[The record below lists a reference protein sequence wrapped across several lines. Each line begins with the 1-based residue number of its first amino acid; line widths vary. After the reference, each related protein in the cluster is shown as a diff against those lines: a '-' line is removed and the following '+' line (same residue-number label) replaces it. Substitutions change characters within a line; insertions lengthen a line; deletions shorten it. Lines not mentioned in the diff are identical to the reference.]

1 MKRAHQMQIKTMNHK
16 SIKSLLT
23 ITIALASAAAFS
35 FELPSDW
42 PQLKPGMYKTEM
54 KMSGMK
60 AVTTQQ
66 CITKTMLDE
75 TKAASD
81 KFLKAEKGCKS
92 FEYSKSGNVHSSKRE
107 CSPPG
112 AAPYVDL
119 AEATFLSTNQVKA
132 KSSRVERG
140 NKVVFEQ
147 ETLTTRLGDCTGKES
162 PAAGSLEDKIQKA
175 MEEAQANSNKKNKK

>member
-1 MKRAHQMQIKTMNHK
+1 MQIKKMKFNLHNALLAF
-16 SIKSLLT
+16 SLTLT
-23 ITIALASAAAFS
+23 SATAFS
-35 FELPSDW
+35 FEMPSDW
-42 PQLKPGMYKTEM
+42 PQLKPGMYKTEI
-54 KMSGMK
+54 KISGMK
-60 AVTTQQ
+60 ATTSQQ
-66 CITKTMLDE
+66 CVTKAMLDE
-75 TKAASD
+75 AKAASD

-92 FEYSKSGNVHSSKRE
+92 FEYSKSGAVHSSKRE

-132 KSSRVERG
+132 KSSRIEKG

-175 MEEAQANSNKKNKK
+175 MDEAQANSNKKSKK

>member
-1 MKRAHQMQIKTMNHK
+1 MKPYLQKTLLM
-16 SIKSLLT
+16 ISLVLT
-23 ITIALASAAAFS
+23 SATAFS

-42 PQLKPGMYKTEM
+42 PQLKPGMFKTEM

-60 AVTTQQ
+60 AITSPQ

-75 TKAASD
+75 AKAASD
-81 KFLKAEKGCKS
+81 KVLKAEKGCKS
-92 FEYSKSGNVHSSKRE
+92 FEYSKTGAMHSSKRE

-119 AEATFLSTNQVKA
+119 AEATFLSGNQVKA
-132 KSSRVERG
+132 KSSRVEKG

-162 PAAGSLEDKIQKA
+162 PATGSLEDKIQKA
-175 MEEAQANSNKKNKK
+175 MEEAQANSNKKSKK